1 MIRVSAALLL
11 TAVTLGAC
19 DAPLPAPLRSQAQAD
34 ASTVAACRQ
43 RANQIYDQQN
53 RGAIYSPQNQAN
65 TPFSANWTPD
75 VPNRGL
81 SAQFGF
87 DRSVNDCIRNTG
99 TGTDRNVP
107 QGNASTAGQP
117 PVGPSPVGA
126 SATGDGSGAMPPP
139 PPPIVPNRP

>member
-11 TAVTLGAC
+11 TAVALGGC
-19 DAPLPAPLRSQAQAD
+19 DGQLPAPLRSQAQAD
-34 ASTVAACRQ
+34 ASTVAACRE

-53 RGAIYSPQNQAN
+53 RGAIYSPQPQAN

-107 QGNASTAGQP
+107 TKNPSRAGEP
-117 PVGPSPVGA
+117 PVGPTPVGA
-126 SATGDGSGAMPPP
+126 SDAGSEGTPPP
-139 PPPIVPNRP
+139 PPPIVPNSR

>member
-1 MIRVSAALLL
+1 MIRVSAVLFL
-11 TAVTLGAC
+11 TAVTLGGC
-19 DAPLPAPLRSQAQAD
+19 DAPIPAPLRSQAQAD
-34 ASTVAACRQ
+34 ASTVAACRE

-53 RGAIYSPQNQAN
+53 RGAIYSPQSQAN

-81 SAQFGF
+81 SSQFSF
-87 DRSVNDCIRNTG
+87 DRTVNDCIRNTG

-107 QGNASTAGQP
+107 PTNASAAGQP

-126 SATGDGSGAMPPP
+126 SVAGAEGTPPP
-139 PPPIVPNRP
+139 PPPIVPNRQ

>member
-1 MIRVSAALLL
+1 MIRFSAALLAAAML
-11 TAVTLGAC
+11 CGCEA
-19 DAPLPAPLRSQAQAD
+19 PAPLRGQAQAD
-34 ASTVAACRQ
+34 AATVAACRQ

-53 RGAIYSPQNQAN
+53 RGAIYSPQSQSN
-65 TPFSANWTPD
+65 TPFSANWTPE

-107 QGNASTAGQP
+107 AKNPRAAGEA
-117 PVGPSPVGA
+117 PVGPTPVGA
-126 SATGDGSGAMPPP
+126 SSDAGADGTPPP
-139 PPPIVPNRP
+139 PPPIVPNSR